1 MADLDELYQYVI
13 LDHNNNPRNFK
24 KLDKANRT
32 ADGYN
37 PICGDKITLFLQL
50 ANGSSPGETVITDVG
65 FLGSGCAIS
74 KASASMMTQSIK
86 GKSQVEVEGLFSAFR
101 SMITGLGANS
111 GPKLASENVT
121 SARMDRA
128 NTGTTTCSQNSVRMN
143 PSAKSNRWIRTRSST
158 GSNWKC

>member
-1 MADLDELYQYVI
+1 MSDLDELYQYVV

-24 KLDKANRT
+24 KLDKVNRT

-50 ANGSSPGETVITDVG
+50 TSSSSPEKTVIADVG

-86 GKSQVEVEGLFSAFR
+86 GKSQAEAEELFSAFR
-101 SMITGLGANS
+101 SMVTNEHILNEQEKDKLGDLSILS
-111 GPKLASENVT
+111 GVWNYP
-121 SARMDRA
+121 ARVKCAILSWHTLRA
-128 NTGTTTCSQNSVRMN
+128 ALYGEDDS
-143 PSAKSNRWIRTRSST
+143 IST
-158 GSNWKC
+158 E